1 LKTQK
6 KVKSIQVF
14 RKPVDKASKGD
25 RCGICLTNFDSKQFE
40 RGIVCAPNYVK
51 HSFAIITRLHRIK
64 HFKSA
69 IESGSKF
76 HITIG
81 HETLLGKIDIFGEC
95 ENKTTTHSNPQDEA
109 NFNFNNEYLHL
120 NEYNASE
127 EESSSSSQNDKIIL
141 KPKILNYYALIDFTF
156 DSNDHA
162 AASTLGGVLCSPKSL
177 LIGSKLD
184 TDIHLNTCRIAFH
197 GLVLHSFTN
206 KDFKE
211 TTTSNVAG
219 DGHRLSDLK
228 IYKEKSKEGV
238 VERKHDEYT
247 LIGRALFKKETNI
260 DLFVGLKVKLSTG
273 ETGKIESSFG
283 QSGKF
288 KIRLDNGLLPS
299 TRDQL
304 EAMSGGGGGGGKSKK
319 KQEASAPTAASVAD
333 EGSTVNSVG
342 NSGSSEQ
349 IKVYLNFK
357 RFIYDEKKKMIQ

>member
-95 ENKTTTHSNPQDEA
+95 ENKTATHNAQDEI

-120 NEYNASE
+120 NEYNAPDE
-127 EESSSSSQNDKIIL
+127 ESSSQNDKIIQ
-141 KPKILNYYALIDFTF
+141 KPKILSYYALIDFTF

-162 AASTLGGVLCSPKSL
+162 GASTLGGVLCSPKSL

-197 GLVLHSFTN
+197 GHVLHSFTN

-211 TTTSNVAG
+211 TTTSNGAG

-228 IYKEKSKEGV
+228 IYKEKSKEGI

-299 TRDQL
+299 SKDQL
-304 EAMSGGGGGGGKSKK
+304 EAMSGGGGGKSKK
-319 KQEASAPTAASVAD
+319 KQEASAAVLNEEGNTA
-333 EGSTVNSVG
+333 NSG
-342 NSGSSEQ
+342 AIGHSGSSEQ
-349 IKVYLNFK
+349 IKVFLNFK